1 MAAEYDGADALLAAI
16 TGEPLPDEAR
26 DDAAFTAEYR
36 AARADV
42 ALLREQ
48 LGIIGDTLARPA
60 ARPAPVGTAVG
71 TPAGMPVGTPVGTPR
86 PAPRPSRRRRRRPG
100 VRALGFGVLVTAVV
114 TAVVLGTGWLVAH
127 GGPGADSSAG
137 AKASDSRAGDSRD
150 EAGYLACA
158 RLVVEGRVTGLRNV
172 PDGSRYRVT
181 VSVDRFYKPASGK
194 DEVSFLMDPDDG
206 PRPREGEH
214 VLVGVRP
221 GAAVADRWVT
231 GEAEIARERALILDA
246 LPASRTIT
254 CTP

>member
-60 ARPAPVGTAVG
+60 ARSAARPAPVGT
-71 TPAGMPVGTPVGTPR
+71 PR
-86 PAPRPSRRRRRRPG
+86 SAPGRSRRRWRPPG
-100 VRALGFGVLVTAVV
+100 VRALGFGLLVTAVV
-114 TAVVLGTGWLVAH
+114 TAVGLGTGWLVVQ
-127 GGPGADSSAG
+127 GGAGADSSTG
-137 AKASDSRAGDSRD
+137 AKASDSRAGGSRD

-158 RLVVEGRVTGLRNV
+158 RLVVEGRVTGLRSL

-194 DEVSFLMDPDDG
+194 DEVSFFMDPDDG

-231 GEAEIARERALILDA
+231 GEAEIARERALILGA